1 LRFIQKLTW
10 IYLDMILV
18 TDRDPIKVV
27 GEPIRDYKSRLMGL
41 EQDTLERLISLAD
54 QASNS

>member
-1 LRFIQKLTW
+1 
-10 IYLDMILV
+10 MILV